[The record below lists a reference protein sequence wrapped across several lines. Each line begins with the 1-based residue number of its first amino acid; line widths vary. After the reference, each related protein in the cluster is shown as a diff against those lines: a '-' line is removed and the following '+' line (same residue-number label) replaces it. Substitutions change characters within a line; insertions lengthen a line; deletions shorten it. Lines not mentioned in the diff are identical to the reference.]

1 MAIDLSNLIL
11 VDMSILAM
19 ASSKLSGIIGNFAF
33 GISHGY
39 FSFDTPLKIIEDTFT
54 IFE

>member
-33 GISHGY
+33 GISHGC
-39 FSFDTPLKIIEDTFT
+39 FSFNTSLKIIKDTFSR
-54 IFE
+54 FE